1 MNFKEEFK
9 EYIQHAYIKKL
20 EVGHTDGIETKVKIT
35 TLEGVDLQLVC
46 SIYDGITIQNYG
58 TTFENME

>member
-9 EYIQHAYIKKL
+9 EYIQNAYLKKL
-20 EVGHTDGIETKVKIT
+20 EVGETDGIVTNVKIT
-35 TLEGVDLQLVC
+35 TLEGVDLELVC
-46 SIYDGITIQNYG
+46 SIYDGIKIENYG